1 MQTIRAIK
9 EMQALST
16 RLRSEGKSIGFV
28 PTMGALHEGH
38 LSLLRRSKDENVF
51 TAVSIFVNPTQFG
64 PQEDFNK
71 YPRDLDGDLDKLSP
85 LKVDAVFFPDAGEM
99 YPEGFSTSIQI
110 GHIGEILC
118 GASRPGHFNG
128 VATVVSKLFNIVMPH
143 RAYFG
148 QKDFQQTA
156 VIRKLVRELN
166 FDIDVNVCP
175 TVRETDGLAMSSRNA
190 YLTKEQRKAAA
201 ILFRS
206 LMLGKDL
213 VVSGRISDARR
224 VKSGMMGLI
233 EGEPLVGVE
242 YVEVVDAEN
251 LAEIREIKTP
261 AAICLAVRIG
271 DTRLIDNI
279 IIDNMEKLV

>member
-1 MQTIRAIK
+1 MQTIRSIK
-9 EMQALST
+9 EMQALSR

-38 LSLLRRSKDENVF
+38 LSLVRRSQNENDF
-51 TAVSIFVNPTQFG
+51 TVVSIFVNPRQFG
-64 PQEDFNK
+64 PGEDFRQ
-71 YPRDLDGDLDKLSP
+71 YPRDPEGDLNKLST
-85 LKVDAVFFPDAGEM
+85 LKTGAVFFPDGKEM
-99 YPEGFSTSIQI
+99 YPEGFSASVHI
-110 GHIGEILC
+110 GPVGEILC

-128 VATVVSKLFNIVMPH
+128 VATAVAKLFNIVMPD

-156 VIRKLVRELN
+156 VIRKLVKELN

-175 TVRETDGLAMSSRNA
+175 TVRELDGLAMSSRNT
-190 YLTKEQRKAAA
+190 YLRKEERKAAT

-213 VVSGRISDARR
+213 VVSRGINDAGR
-224 VKSGMMGLI
+224 VKSEIIKLI
-233 EGEPLVGVE
+233 KNEPLASAE

-251 LAEIREIKTP
+251 LGEIREIKTH
-261 AAICLAVRIG
+261 AAICLAVKIG
-271 DTRLIDNI
+271 NTRLIDNI
-279 IIDNMEKLV
+279 IIENT